1 MSATTDHA
9 EERTNPAA
17 RLGFQP
23 GQVVQEL
30 GYGDDSEHV
39 LREAI
44 EELTGTD
51 LVDEEYSDVVDAVI
65 VWFRDEDGDLADALV
80 DATTLIE
87 DGALIWLMTPK
98 SGRDGYVEPSS
109 IQEAAVTAGLQQVGS
124 ASAGKDWNGLRLA
137 TPKAKR

>member
-1 MSATTDHA
+1 MSATADHA

-30 GYGDDSEHV
+30 GYDDDSEQE

-44 EELTGTD
+44 QEMTGSG
-51 LVDEEYSDVVDAVI
+51 LVDEEYDDVVDAVI
-65 VWFRDEDGDLADALV
+65 VWFRDEDGDLADTLV

-87 DGALIWLMTPK
+87 DGALIWLFTPK
-98 SGRDGYVEPSS
+98 SGRDGYVEPSA

-124 ASAGKDWNGLRLA
+124 ASAAKDWNGLRLA
-137 TPKAKR
+137 TPKVKR

>member
-1 MSATTDHA
+1 MSAT
-9 EERTNPAA
+9 EERTNLAA

-30 GYGDDSEHV
+30 GYDDDTEQE

-44 EELTGTD
+44 EQLTGTD
-51 LVDEEYSDVVDAVI
+51 LVDEEYDDVVDAVI
-65 VWFRDEDGDLADALV
+65 VWFRNEDGDLADALV
-80 DATTLIE
+80 DATALIE
-87 DGALIWLMTPK
+87 DGALIWLFTPK
-98 SGRDGYVEPSS
+98 AGRDGYAEPSD

-124 ASAGKDWNGLRLA
+124 ASAGTGWNSLRLA

>member
-30 GYGDDSEHV
+30 GYDDDAEQE

-51 LVDEEYSDVVDAVI
+51 LVNEEYDDVVDAVI
-65 VWFRDEDGDLADALV
+65 VWFRDDDGDLADALV
-80 DATTLIE
+80 NATTLIE
-87 DGALIWLMTPK
+87 EGALIWLFTPK
-98 SGRDGYVEPSS
+98 TGRDGYVDPSD
-109 IQEAAVTAGLQQVGS
+109 IQEAAVTAGLQQVG
-124 ASAGKDWNGLRLA
+124 ATSAGKDWNGLRLA

>member
-1 MSATTDHA
+1 MSTAQDKQ
-9 EERTNPAA
+9 TNPAA

-30 GYGDDSEHV
+30 GYDDDTDQA
-39 LREAI
+39 LREEI
-44 EELTGTD
+44 EALIGQD
-51 LVDEEYSDVVDAVI
+51 LVDEEYDDVVDAVI
-65 VWFRDEDGDLADALV
+65 VWFRDEDGDLADILV

-87 DGALIWLMTPK
+87 DGALIWLFTPK
-98 SGRDGYVEPSS
+98 SGRDGYAEPSD

-124 ASAGKDWNGLRLA
+124 AGVGQDWNGLRLA